1 MPEGIKVKQM
11 KKLNKKQKELIDVY
25 YREFSLEQI
34 VDYYS
39 VNGYMMVALEVLGNG
54 DTFGLEDRV
63 RDYILNKYKNE
74 LYHYIANYE
83 EEIKGERLL

>member
-1 MPEGIKVKQM
+1 M
-11 KKLNKKQKELIDVY
+11 KKLNKKQKELIDAY
-25 YREFSLEQI
+25 YHEFPLDCL
-34 VDYYS
+34 VTYYS
-39 VNGYMMVALEVLGNG
+39 INGYLLIALEVLGNG
-54 DTFGLEDRV
+54 DTFGLEDCV